1 MITTDILRRL
11 CPSSKQAIIDGVVL
25 YFNKYADEYEI
36 SNELR
41 VCHFLAQAAH
51 ESAHF
56 MTLEEY
62 ASGDAYEGR
71 SDLGNTQPGDGRRY
85 QGRGIFQLTGR
96 ANYVAYGNKLSVDLV
111 NDPPLAATPEIS
123 VLTAMEYWRSKG
135 LNAFADAN
143 DIMSITRRIN
153 GGTNGL
159 DDRRSYLTKIQRLL
173 KDPEAMYIGDKNAAV
188 REAQN
193 LLIQHGYKI
202 GSDGDFGPGTEQ
214 AVKQY
219 QKSNNLVATGIID
232 QITLNKL
239 RSS

>member
-1 MITTDILRRL
+1 MITADILKRL
-11 CPSSKQAIIDGVVL
+11 CPSSKQAIVDGVVL

-62 ASGDAYEGR
+62 ASGDEYEGR
-71 SDLGNTQPGDGRRY
+71 SDLGNTQPGDGQRY
-85 QGRGIFQLTGR
+85 KGRGIFQLTGR
-96 ANYVAYGNKLSVDLV
+96 ANYVTYGNKLGVDLV

-123 VLTAMEYWRSKG
+123 VRTAMEYWKTRG

-143 DIMSITRRIN
+143 DIITITRRIN

-159 DDRRSYLTKIQRLL
+159 DDRRSYLAKIQRIL

-188 REAQN
+188 REAQK

-202 GSDGDFGPGTEQ
+202 SLDGNFGPGTEQ

-219 QKSNNLVATGIID
+219 QQSNNLVATGIID
-232 QITLNKL
+232 RITLNKL
-239 RSS
+239 RDL

>member
-1 MITTDILRRL
+1 MITADILKRL
-11 CPSSKQAIIDGVVL
+11 CPSSKQAIVDGVVL

-85 QGRGIFQLTGR
+85 KGRGIFQLTGR
-96 ANYVAYGNKLSVDLV
+96 ANYVTYGNKLGVDLV

-123 VLTAMEYWRSKG
+123 VRTAMEYWKTRG

-143 DIMSITRRIN
+143 DIITITRRIN

-159 DDRRSYLTKIQRLL
+159 DDRRSYLAKIQRIL

-188 REAQN
+188 REAQK

-202 GSDGDFGPGTEQ
+202 SLDGNFGPGTEQ

-219 QKSNNLVATGIID
+219 QQSNNLVATGIID
-232 QITLNKL
+232 RITLNKL
-239 RSS
+239 RDL